1 MDFKNFLETI
11 CKGFEQ
17 AFETFREIFTFKK
30 SEKLKKVTKNILYG
44 ISDVLDNVSNA
55 FYYVSDVVIVIFA
68 LVLIILMF
76 LRVFDIY
83 L

>member
-1 MDFKNFLETI
+1 MNFKDFLETI

-17 AFETFREIFTFKK
+17 AFETFRELFTFKK

-55 FYYVSDVVIVIFA
+55 FYYISDVVIVIFA

>member
-1 MDFKNFLETI
+1 MDFKDFLETI

-68 LVLIILMF
+68 VVLIILML

>member
-1 MDFKNFLETI
+1 MNFKDFLETI

-17 AFETFREIFTFKK
+17 AFETFREIFTF
-30 SEKLKKVTKNILYG
+30 KKVTKNILYG

-68 LVLIILMF
+68 LVLIILML

>member
-1 MDFKNFLETI
+1 MNFKDFLETI
-11 CKGFEQ
+11 YNGFEQ

-30 SEKLKKVTKNILYG
+30 SEKLTKVTKNILYG

-68 LVLIILMF
+68 LVLIILML

>member
-1 MDFKNFLETI
+1 MNFKDFLETI

-17 AFETFREIFTFKK
+17 VFETFREIFTFKK

-68 LVLIILMF
+68 LVLIILML

>member
-1 MDFKNFLETI
+1 MNFKDFLETI

-68 LVLIILMF
+68 LVLIILML

>member
-1 MDFKNFLETI
+1 MNFKDFLETI
-11 CKGFEQ
+11 YKGFEQ
-17 AFETFREIFTFKK
+17 AFETFREIFTLKK

>member
-1 MDFKNFLETI
+1 MNFKDFLETI

-17 AFETFREIFTFKK
+17 AFETFREVFTFKK
-30 SEKLKKVTKNILYG
+30 SEQLKKVTKNILYG

-55 FYYVSDVVIVIFA
+55 FYYISDVVIVIFA

>member
-1 MDFKNFLETI
+1 MDFKDFLETI

-68 LVLIILMF
+68 LVLIILML

>member
-1 MDFKNFLETI
+1 MNFKDFLETI
-11 CKGFEQ
+11 LKGFEQ

-68 LVLIILMF
+68 LVLIILMI

>member
-1 MDFKNFLETI
+1 MSFKDFLETI

-68 LVLIILMF
+68 LVLIILML